1 MSWGRGPGV
10 CLQCRRHSAVKK
22 LSSPAQRGSAHVQ
35 GWGGGGG
42 ADLGTRADSKGG
54 LRRGSTRREKE
65 VLLGWEQP
73 ERLRLVVADLE
84 IARQSIRVHPG
95 PGHASFRGRTLEP
108 QLLRTDPPLGPV
120 LGESTV
126 DSQWELV
133 AERPCRLHGRVCGL
147 CGHQGSAT

>member
-1 MSWGRGPGV
+1 MLSRSCPAPPRGAPPTSRVG
-10 CLQCRRHSAVKK
+10 
-22 LSSPAQRGSAHVQ
+22 
-35 GWGGGGG
+35 GGGGG